1 MPVSRPFAHPNGSA
15 LVASGGILLSG
26 LGAGFVGYVASEEP
40 FIFMSTATLITLEA
54 LGLGLLVLFGTWGFK
69 AVSVARGLR
78 HHKLRVPMALLTGLW
93 TLAGC
98 FYLGITVV
106 SCWDDYRR
114 FRHGVPGTLG
124 HVAVEGNPT
133 GSHLTDMLPSR

>member
-1 MPVSRPFAHPNGSA
+1 MPVSRPLAHSNGG
-15 LVASGGILLSG
+15 LVASAGVLLSG
-26 LGAGFVGYVASEEP
+26 LGASFVWYVASEEP

-133 GSHLTDMLPSR
+133 GSHLTDMLLSR